1 MADYNIFIYGEA
13 EISYLK
19 KRDKRLAE
27 VIDKVGPIERKV
39 IPDLFAAL
47 INSIVGQQISTKAH
61 RTGHRRENKR
71 TRSAARGENKSWAK
85 VLKKY

>member
-1 MADYNIFIYGEA
+1 MVDYNIFIYGEA

-61 RTGHRRENKR
+61 KTIWELTLYRR
-71 TRSAARGENKSWAK
+71 SLL
-85 VLKKY
+85 VLSL

>member
-47 INSIVGQQISTKAH
+47 NPS
-61 RTGHRRENKR
+61 
-71 TRSAARGENKSWAK
+71 
-85 VLKKY
+85 